1 MKYCP
6 HCGKELIGNISF
18 CPYCGKPLSLTASL
32 ETPTDNA
39 LSTQEKPVVIT
50 KTKPRV
56 SKKLIF
62 GILIGFIAIA
72 VALVL
77 LTNPFA
83 GNFSEDTDAIQKAG
97 NSVVKI
103 YMYDINGIEI
113 GTGSAFAA
121 LDKDIIITN
130 HHCIEGN
137 VYSIE
142 AERAD
147 SSFFSI
153 ESVVA
158 YDKEKDIAILR
169 APESNLTPLAV
180 GNSSNIK
187 RGEKT
192 VAIGSPI
199 GIHQMIS
206 TGVFSNY
213 LDAKTHI
220 RILSTASISHG
231 SSGGALLNNHG
242 KVIGITSG
250 AYETGNDLYYSI
262 PMYYAQELY
271 NNRDPKNEI
280 TLAEFYNL
288 SEHPYDV
295 NYILAFGR
303 MLNGKEVTIHG
314 YASCIGAQ
322 IDLVSR
328 PEDVIYIDNRAPK
341 DTDDWW
347 EKQKIIMEHEEMNY
361 VLQIDTTKSGQCPQS
376 IQPGDKVEIKGKIVY
391 YPDSAYFDVLATT
404 VKEIS

>member
-1 MKYCP
+1 MKFCPYC
-6 HCGKELIGNISF
+6 GNELNDNHQF
-18 CPYCGKPLSLTASL
+18 CPYCGKSIAAESADNTNTTGTTTL
-32 ETPTDNA
+32 EKKA
-39 LSTQEKPVVIT
+39 KP
-50 KTKPRV
+50 
-56 SKKLIF
+56 KKKIVP
-62 GILIGFIAIA
+62 IAII
-72 VALVL
+72 LVL
-77 LTNPFA
+77 IAALAAVLLFNPFH

-113 GTGSAFAA
+113 STGSAFAA

-147 SSFFSI
+147 NSFFSI

-158 YDKEKDIAILR
+158 YDEEKDIAILR

-213 LDAKTHI
+213 LDVKTHI

-231 SSGGALLNNHG
+231 SSGGALFNNHG
-242 KVIGITSG
+242 KVVGITSG

-271 NNRDPKNEI
+271 DNRDPKDEL
-280 TLAEFYNL
+280 TVPEFYDL

-295 NYILAFGR
+295 DYLLAFGNK
-303 MLNGKEVTIHG
+303 LQGQEITAYG
-314 YASCIGAQ
+314 YIGG
-322 IDLVSR
+322 IDTNLYLVSSLDQVVLFDAR
-328 PEDVIYIDNRAPK
+328 
-341 DTDDWW
+341 DDWTPA
-347 EKQKIIMEHEEMNY
+347 Q
-361 VLQIDTTKSGQCPQS
+361 QIEITLLLRELPAVQIQRPNTDTFSS
-376 IQPGDKVEIKGKIVY
+376 DLMLGDLIAVEGTLRYYSASDIRIV
-391 YPDSAYFDVLATT
+391 PSKLFKL
-404 VKEIS
+404 E

>member
-1 MKYCP
+1 MKFCPYC
-6 HCGKELIGNISF
+6 GNELNDNHQF
-18 CPYCGKPLSLTASL
+18 CPYCGKSISAESADNTNTTGTTTL
-32 ETPTDNA
+32 E
-39 LSTQEKPVVIT
+39 
-50 KTKPRV
+50 
-56 SKKLIF
+56 KKVEPKKKI
-62 GILIGFIAIA
+62 IPIAIILLLIA
-72 VALVL
+72 VLVAVFL
-77 LTNPFA
+77 FNPFH

-113 GTGSAFAA
+113 STGSAFAA

-147 SSFFSI
+147 HSFFSI

-158 YDKEKDIAILR
+158 YDEEKDIAILR
-169 APESNLTPLAV
+169 APEGKLAPLKT
-180 GNSSNIK
+180 GSSMDIK

-231 SSGGALLNNHG
+231 SSGGALFNNHG
-242 KVIGITSG
+242 KVVGITSG

-262 PMYYAQELY
+262 PIYYAQELY
-271 NNRDPKNEI
+271 DNRDPKDEL
-280 TLAEFYNL
+280 TVPEFYDL

-295 NYILAFGR
+295 DYLLAFGNK
-303 MLNGKEVTIHG
+303 LQGQEITAYG
-314 YASCIGAQ
+314 YIGG
-322 IDLVSR
+322 IDTNLYLVSSPDQVLLLDAR
-328 PEDVIYIDNRAPK
+328 
-341 DTDDWW
+341 DDWTPAQQI
-347 EKQKIIMEHEEMNY
+347 EITL
-361 VLQIDTTKSGQCPQS
+361 VLRELPAVQIQRPNTDAFSS
-376 IQPGDKVEIKGKIVY
+376 DLMLGDLIAVEGTLRYYSASDIRIV
-391 YPDSAYFDVLATT
+391 PSKLFKL
-404 VKEIS
+404 E

>member
-1 MKYCP
+1 MKFCPYC
-6 HCGKELIGNISF
+6 GNELNDNPQF
-18 CPYCGKPLSLTASL
+18 CPYCGKSIAAEAPKNTENTNKTSTATI
-32 ETPTDNA
+32 EKKA
-39 LSTQEKPVVIT
+39 KKPVP
-50 KTKPRV
+50 K
-56 SKKLIF
+56 KKLIPAVI
-62 GILIGFIAIA
+62 ILLLIAALAA
-72 VALVL
+72 VFLF
-77 LTNPFA
+77 NPFH

-113 GTGSAFAA
+113 STGSAFAA

-147 SSFFSI
+147 HSFFPV

-158 YDKEKDIAILR
+158 YDEEKDIAILR
-169 APESNLTPLAV
+169 APEGNLSPLKT
-180 GNSSNIK
+180 GSSMDIK

-242 KVIGITSG
+242 KVVGITSG
-250 AYETGNDLYYSI
+250 AYEAGNDLYYSI
-262 PMYYAQELY
+262 PIYYAQELY
-271 NNRDPKNEI
+271 DNRDPKNEI

-322 IDLVSR
+322 IDLVSH
-328 PEDVIYIDNRAPK
+328 PDDVIYIDNRAPK

-404 VKEIS
+404 VKEIG